1 MIQWYRCFICFILL
15 LLSFVLELSTGYN
28 MIGVQK
34 VQVIWEYKT
43 HAYDWKTM
51 YYSFGIS
58 ILALWYSSDMF
69 SGQYLSGGKVAW
81 LSWCQGLVLSV
92 YIILDTESVR
102 TRLVTEVARV
112 WCTSF
117 FFSRNWNIPNMLMQ
131 CWCLPVRRLPSQW
144 GRRWRGRARR
154 RWWRPR
160 RGVCSPRRGWE
171 TWTPRTARSQSAS
184 AAAPAG
190 SSASPTIQ
198 IKYF

>member
-15 LLSFVLELSTGYN
+15 LLSFVLEFLSTGYN

-34 VQVIWEYKT
+34 VQVIWEHIT
-43 HAYDWKTM
+43 HPYDWKTM

-117 FFSRNWNIPNMLMQ
+117 FFSRNWNIPSFITQ
-131 CWCLPVRRLPSQW
+131 FRCKERLPWQW
-144 GRRWRGRARR
+144 GRRRRGPARR
-154 RWWRPR
+154 RWRR
-160 RGVCSPRRGWE
+160 RLRGVCSPRRGWE

-190 SSASPTIQ
+190 SSAQPIV
-198 IKYF
+198 KLFKRK